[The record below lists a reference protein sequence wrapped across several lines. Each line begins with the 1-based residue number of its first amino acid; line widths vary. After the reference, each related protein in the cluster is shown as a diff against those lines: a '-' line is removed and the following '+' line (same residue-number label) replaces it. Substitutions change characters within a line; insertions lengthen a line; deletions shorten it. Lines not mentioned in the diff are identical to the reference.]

1 MIPCRE
7 MTTTGASAMNFC
19 IGHQSSKRFRWTLYV
34 PILLVFILA
43 GNFVVGRASNAADE
57 CIGKPNAPAPQG
69 SHWYYRTDRTSN
81 RQCWYLGKEGA
92 KARASER
99 QAGIPV
105 PNPPPKPVLQPLS
118 ENRDGVA
125 SLEPAVSGAAEKSPP
140 VAVASIEWQPLPS
153 SASSTGDRALQRN
166 ADEHSTVTSGDDLP
180 VKSPAPSPANQAMA
194 GEPVQ
199 HAIGFGVFIAV
210 LGVALSI
217 AILVYRIVK
226 LTAFRSKLCDSQS
239 KTSELPNVA
248 EQAPPIFAPTVATNA
263 QTGQV
268 KNWITEQSDQEGEIE
283 VSVRRLLQE
292 LQRRYRELHGHDFKS
307 TSESAALPGYG
318 R

>member
-1 MIPCRE
+1 M
-7 MTTTGASAMNFC
+7 
-19 IGHQSSKRFRWTLYV
+19 

-43 GNFVVGRASNAADE
+43 ETFVVERSSNAADE
-57 CIGKPNAPAPQG
+57 CIRKPNAPAPQG

-81 RQCWYLGKEGA
+81 RQCWYLGEESA

-99 QAGIPV
+99 QAVTSAPDSA
-105 PNPPPKPVLQPLS
+105 PKRILQPLS

-125 SLEPAVSGAAEKSPP
+125 LVEPAVSGAAEKSPG

-153 SASSTGDRALQRN
+153 SASSTGDTALQRN

-180 VKSPAPSPANQAMA
+180 VKSPTPSPANQPAA
-194 GEPVQ
+194 NEPVQ

>member
-1 MIPCRE
+1 M
-7 MTTTGASAMNFC
+7 
-19 IGHQSSKRFRWTLYV
+19 

-43 GNFVVGRASNAADE
+43 ETFVVERSSNAADE
-57 CIGKPNAPAPQG
+57 CIRKPNAPAPQG

-81 RQCWYLGKEGA
+81 RQCWYLGEESA

-99 QAGIPV
+99 QAVTSAPDSA
-105 PNPPPKPVLQPLS
+105 PKRILQPLS
-118 ENRDGVA
+118 ENRDGVV
-125 SLEPAVSGAAEKSPP
+125 EPAVSGAAEKSPG

-153 SASSTGDRALQRN
+153 SASSTGDTALQRN

-180 VKSPAPSPANQAMA
+180 VKSPTPSPANQPAA
-194 GEPVQ
+194 NEPVQ
-199 HAIGFGVFIAV
+199 HAIGFGALIAV

-217 AILVYRIVK
+217 SILVYRIVR
-226 LTAFRSKLCDSQS
+226 LTAFRSKLCDSQ
-239 KTSELPNVA
+239 TPAPELANVA
-248 EQAPPIFAPTVATNA
+248 EQPPPYFAPTVATNV

-268 KNWITEQSDQEGEIE
+268 QNWMAAQSDQDGEIE

-292 LQRRYRELHGHDFKS
+292 LQQRYRVLHGHDFKP
-307 TSESAALPGYG
+307 TSESSAPPSYG